1 VVRPKRKITTFSL
14 SFLDIMACGFGAV
27 TLLFLILKHNPIANE
42 STDPLLVA
50 EKNLLQEEIQVG
62 TADLIALKNSLK
74 DIEKSYTEALGLSNE
89 TITKIQEADLE
100 LSVQSD
106 PKQEIA
112 ILKKQLIELQEK
124 TKHFKEKAVGEN
136 TRHFSGDGKRQYL
149 TGLKLG
155 GKRIVILVVTSASM
169 LSDSIV
175 NVIRR
180 RNMSDESKK
189 ISPKWQRAVKTTEWL
204 IAQMPEASQ
213 YQIYTF
219 NNSSGSINHDDG
231 VWRNTRDKAGLDNS
245 ISQLKKIVPAGGT
258 NLSKAF
264 KALKSFNAPPD
275 NIFLI
280 TDGLPT
286 QGNKKQKNMTISG
299 IDRIQLFQESLKEL
313 PSRVPVNILLFPM
326 EGDPAAAASYWRLA
340 ISTNGSFISP
350 SRDWP

>member
-1 VVRPKRKITTFSL
+1 
-14 SFLDIMACGFGAV
+14 
-27 TLLFLILKHNPIANE
+27 
-42 STDPLLVA
+42 
-50 EKNLLQEEIQVG
+50 
-62 TADLIALKNSLK
+62 
-74 DIEKSYTEALGLSNE
+74 
-89 TITKIQEADLE
+89 
-100 LSVQSD
+100 
-106 PKQEIA
+106 
-112 ILKKQLIELQEK
+112 
-124 TKHFKEKAVGEN
+124 
-136 TRHFSGDGKRQYL
+136 
-149 TGLKLG
+149 
-155 GKRIVILVVTSASM
+155 M

-189 ISPKWQRAVKTTEWL
+189 SSPKWQRAVKTTEWL

-245 ISQLKKIVPAGGT
+245 ISQLRKIVPAGGT

-326 EGDPAAAASYWRLA
+326 EGDPVAAASYWRLA

>member
-1 VVRPKRKITTFSL
+1 VGRPKRKITTFSL

-42 STDPLLVA
+42 SANPLLVA

-62 TADLIALKNSLK
+62 TTDLVALRNSLK
-74 DIEKSYTEALGLSNE
+74 DIEESYTEALGLSNE
-89 TITKIQEADLE
+89 ALATIQEIDLE

-112 ILKKQLIELQEK
+112 VLKKEIAELQKKTQQLKEK
-124 TKHFKEKAVGEN
+124 TTEEN
-136 TRHFSGDGKRQYL
+136 TRYFAGDGKRQYL

-155 GKRIVILVVTSASM
+155 GKRIVILVDASASM

-180 RNMSDESKK
+180 RNMSDESKRT
-189 ISPKWQRAVKTTEWL
+189 SPKWQRAIKTTEWL
-204 IAQMPEASQ
+204 IAQLPEASQ

-219 NNSSGSINHDDG
+219 STSSSSINHDDG
-231 VWRNTRDKAGLDNS
+231 VWRNTGDKVGLDNS

-286 QGNKKQKNMTISG
+286 QGNNKQKNMTISG
-299 IDRIQLFQESLKEL
+299 IDRMQLFQESLKEL
-313 PSRVPVNILLFPM
+313 PLRVPINILLFPM
-326 EGDPAAAASYWRLA
+326 EGDPVAAASYWRLA